1 MSEDLIDTSEEMLGA
16 TANTILLQLKEE
28 VHIAACSIIGK
39 KLVEAGSILSWLS
52 KASNDSIA
60 YKYWDAHC
68 DKANNFEYDVS
79 VLLYLNSDFSGGEF
93 VFMDD
98 NIDRVVQ
105 IRAGRLLLFDST
117 IYNIHRVE
125 RVLSGDRMALSI
137 WYSYSSSAS
146 A

>member
-1 MSEDLIDTSEEMLGA
+1 MLGA
-16 TANTILLQLKEE
+16 TANVILLQLKEE
-28 VHIAACSIIGK
+28 VHALACSIIGK

-52 KASNDSIA
+52 KAANESSA

-68 DKANNFEYDVS
+68 DKANNFEYDLS

-98 NIDRVVQ
+98 DIDRVVQ

-117 IYNIHRVE
+117 ISNIHRVE
-125 RVLSGDRMALSI
+125 RVLSGNRMALSI
-137 WYSYSSSAS
+137 WYSCS
-146 A
+146 

>member
-1 MSEDLIDTSEEMLGA
+1 MSKDLIDTSEEMLGA
-16 TANTILLQLKEE
+16 TTNTIILQLKEE
-28 VHIAACSIIGK
+28 VYVAACSIIGK

-117 IYNIHRVE
+117 ISNIHRVE

-137 WYSYSSSAS
+137 WYSYSSSV
-146 A
+146 